1 MKKKYYL
8 ICLTALLGCL
18 LAMPGRVMADP
29 TGKALVL
36 LDQFLYFVYDETDY
50 TTYDDTDPDHS
61 SYTKTYLGRNI
72 TAVTTGIENLAFD
85 ADNLSQ
91 WGCASSNISYVSFES
106 SFSSCRPKKLQ
117 YWFHGFTNLSSSS
130 FIFSYLNVS
139 ETESLHGTF
148 QGCNKSTFT
157 SLDLRGWT
165 VSNVKDLNSTF
176 LDCTYLSTLYTDNW
190 DVSNVTDMSSTF
202 MNCNSLTTLY
212 VGSWDTG
219 SVTSM
224 NSTFSGCQNLT
235 SLPVSNWDVSNVTD
249 LKATFANCQRLAT
262 LDVHSWDVSKVT
274 TLESTFQYLGK
285 LNSSNFTLDVSSWG
299 AKVGNVTTMKNT
311 FYGCQ
316 KIESLGSTALRDWNV
331 SKVTDMYYTFADCTQ
346 LTALNVGSWN
356 VGSVTTMERTFSQC
370 RMIEELNVTDWTVG
384 NVETLNATF
393 YGCSKLALLPVG
405 SWSVGKVTNMN
416 ATFYGCSSM
425 QGTLPVNYWNVSNV
439 TTLEQTFQGC
449 GGLTSLPVDNWNVS
463 KVTTLNGTFSDCSHI
478 TALNVDGW
486 KDKLSNVTIMSYTF
500 SGCSSLASLSVENWN
515 VSNVRNMLATF
526 QGCSSL
532 TSLDLSTWN
541 TGNVYNMNSTFQGCS
556 GLTSLD
562 VSTWNTGNV
571 ETMNTT
577 FNSCSSLKKLNVHG
591 WDMKKVTSCYSMFYN
606 CSSLTSLSFGENY
619 SRGALSYATA
629 DGSMFGN
636 CPKLRYIDF
645 YDSDATNTITAVDRV
660 YYSQFQG
667 VPLTTVIYLPA
678 GSMDVTDVVNVVYT
692 DTGDE
697 NKLKCPNYYSEDKV
711 DIEFPRNFLTKKAEY
726 YRAMSTTYG
735 SVILPYDFTTD
746 SYVQAYTLDEEHIPT
761 MYFKDTQTVLAHTP
775 FAYKKLTTATFTE
788 NNTSKSGAQF
798 INEDTNGNFSITVN
812 ATHTT
817 SAEEGGEPYTRST
830 ILPGWKTKGY
840 YINETVVCDGN
851 DYSGVFYISGD
862 KFYEADGPLTLYP
875 HRVTFHGIWEKPI
888 PGSSN
893 YGTTGTRTFE
903 ITTVSDSQIADAIDA
918 AEVRM
923 TEREANDIYDVQGRR
938 HNAMQR
944 GINIVRMKDGSVRKT
959 MVK

>member
-1 MKKKYYL
+1 MRKKYYL
-8 ICLTALLGCL
+8 TCLIALLGFM
-18 LAMPGRVMADP
+18 LAMPERVMADP
-29 TGKALVL
+29 TAKALVL
-36 LDQFLYFVYDETDY
+36 QDQFLYFVYDETNY
-50 TTYDDTDPDHS
+50 TTYDDNDPDHS

-130 FIFSYLNVS
+130 LSNFSNLNVS

-157 SLDLRGWT
+157 SLDLRGWN

-176 LDCTYLSTLYTDNW
+176 LDCTYLSSLFTNNW
-190 DVSNVTDMSSTF
+190 NVSNVTDMSSTF
-202 MNCNSLTTLY
+202 MNCRSLTTLY
-212 VGSWDTG
+212 VSSWNTG

-249 LKATFANCQRLAT
+249 LKATFANCQKLAT
-262 LDVHSWDVSKVT
+262 LDVHNWDVSKVT

-316 KIESLGSTALRDWNV
+316 KIESLGSTALRDWDV

-370 RMIEELNVTDWTVG
+370 RMIEELNVTDWNVG

-449 GGLTSLPVDNWNVS
+449 GGLTSIPVDNWNVG

-478 TALNVDGW
+478 SELNVDGW

-500 SGCSSLASLSVENWN
+500 SGCSSLTSLSVENWN

-591 WDMKKVTSCYSMFYN
+591 WNMKKVTSCYSMFYN
-606 CSSLTSLSFGENY
+606 CSSLTSLSFGDNY
-619 SRGALSYATA
+619 DRGALSYTTA
-629 DGSMFGN
+629 DGSMFSN

-645 YDSDATNTITAVDRV
+645 YDSDATHTITGVDRV

-667 VPLTTVIYLPA
+667 VPKTTVIFLPE
-678 GSMDVTDVVNVVYT
+678 GSKDVTDVVNVVYT
-692 DTGDE
+692 DTDDSD
-697 NKLKCPNYYSEDKV
+697 KLKCPNYYSEDKV

-735 SVILPYDFTTD
+735 SVVLPYEFKTD
-746 SYVQAYTLDEEHIPT
+746 SYVQAYTLDEEHVPT
-761 MYFKDTQTVLAHTP
+761 MYFRDTQTVTAHTP

-798 INEDTNGNFSITVN
+798 INEDPNNDFSITVY

-817 SAEEGGEPYTRST
+817 SHEEEISAGTAGTPYEANTNLGGWT
-830 ILPGWKTKGY
+830 TKGY
-840 YINETVVCDGN
+840 YIEETVS
-851 DYSGVFYISGD
+851 DYAGTFYIASD
-862 KFYEADGPLTLYP
+862 KFWLADGALTLYP
-875 HRVTFHGIWEKPI
+875 HRVTFHGAWENGT
-888 PGSSN
+888 PGEASGARYYN
-893 YGTTGTRTFE
+893 
-903 ITTVSDSQIADAIDA
+903 IAVAEEQLTDAIEA
-918 AEVRM
+918 ADMRQ
-923 TEREANDIYDVQGRR
+923 TEREARDIYDMQGRR
-938 HNAMQR
+938 MDSLRH
-944 GINIVRMKDGSVRKT
+944 GLNIVRMSDGSVRK
-959 MVK
+959 VIKK